1 MSRIIAFANHKG
13 GVSKTTSVANVGA
26 ILSQKGKKVLLVDL
40 DAQAN
45 LTDYFLKERPEE
57 SIYNAMA
64 GISPLHVTQIA
75 KNLFITPSSL
85 SMAGIDRLTTDKR
98 DNTGLLRELLRP
110 IEKEYDYVLIDCP
123 PSLSIATINALVA
136 ASDLY
141 ICVTAEAIPVR
152 GLKMLIDT
160 LEEIKKRKNPDLKLS
175 GIIITRWGSRNLNKI
190 MEEGLRKNFGEIVFN
205 TKIRENISIAEAP
218 TSFQDV
224 ATYSPSSHGAEDYKA
239 LTEEILKRTK

>member
-1 MSRIIAFANHKG
+1 
-13 GVSKTTSVANVGA
+13 
-26 ILSQKGKKVLLVDL
+26 
-40 DAQAN
+40 
-45 LTDYFLKERPEE
+45 
-57 SIYNAMA
+57 
-64 GISPLHVTQIA
+64 
-75 KNLFITPSSL
+75 
-85 SMAGIDRLTTDKR
+85 
-98 DNTGLLRELLRP
+98 
-110 IEKEYDYVLIDCP
+110 
-123 PSLSIATINALVA
+123 
-136 ASDLY
+136 
-141 ICVTAEAIPVR
+141 
-152 GLKMLIDT
+152 MLIDT